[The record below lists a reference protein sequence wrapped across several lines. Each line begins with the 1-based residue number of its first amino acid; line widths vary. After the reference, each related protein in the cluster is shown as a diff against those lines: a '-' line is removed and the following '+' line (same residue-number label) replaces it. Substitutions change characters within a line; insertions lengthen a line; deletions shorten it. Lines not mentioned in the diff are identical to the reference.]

1 MNRIGFD
8 IGGTNIAAGLVNE
21 KSKIIRRISEPF
33 RLGVTSLELAKTVY
47 RMSLELTDGSGDFN
61 DIESVGIAVPGSLD
75 RKCEKVLNAYNLGLQ
90 NAPLRADAQSMFS
103 LPVYLANDAN
113 AAALAELCDGA
124 FKGCQTALLITLG
137 TGVGGGLILN
147 GRMFNGGLGNGVEI
161 GHSIL
166 AYGSK
171 IMCTCGAEGCFEALC
186 AATALKKAG
195 IRSLEENNNS
205 LIYKRADG
213 DVKRVDA
220 KLVIDCAKAGDKKA
234 LKLFDNYVDALSA
247 ALASMVNIFDPEVIA
262 IGGGICNAGDF
273 LFEPLRRKT
282 CEKAFYSEGIARIV
296 PATMGNDAG
305 IVGAANLMKNTQ

>member
-8 IGGTNIAAGLVNE
+8 IGGTNIAAGLVDEN
-21 KSKIIRRISEPF
+21 SKIIKRVSEPF
-33 RLGVTSLELAKTVY
+33 KLGVTSMELAETVHQIALELAGGEKG
-47 RMSLELTDGSGDFN
+47 LAN
-61 DIESVGIAVPGSLD
+61 IESVGIAVPGNLD
-75 RKCEKVLNAYNLGLQ
+75 KKCEKVLHAYNLGLV
-90 NAPLRADAQSMFS
+90 NAPLRTDAQSLFDI
-103 LPVYLANDAN
+103 PVYLANDAN
-113 AAALAELCDGA
+113 AAALAELCSGA
-124 FKGCQTALLITLG
+124 FMGCETALLITLG

-166 AYGSK
+166 AYGSGV
-171 IMCTCGAEGCFEALC
+171 MCTCGAEGCFEALC

-195 IRSLEENNNS
+195 IRSLTENGES
-205 LIYKRADG
+205 LIYESSSG
-213 DVKRVDA
+213 DANKVDA
-220 KLVIDCAKAGDKKA
+220 KLVIDCAKVGDKTA
-234 LKLFDNYVDALSA
+234 MELFDSYVDALST

-282 CEKAFYSEGIARIV
+282 CEKAFYNGGIARIV

-305 IVGAANLMKNTQ
+305 IVGAANLMKNAQ

>member
-8 IGGTNIAAGLVNE
+8 IGGTNIAAGLVDKE
-21 KSKIIRRISEPF
+21 SKIIKRISKPF
-33 RLGVTSLELAKTVY
+33 KLGVTSKELAETVYGIALELAGGEAGLCK
-47 RMSLELTDGSGDFN
+47 
-61 DIESVGIAVPGSLD
+61 IESVGIAVPGSLD
-75 RKCEKVLNAYNLGLQ
+75 KKCEKVLHAYNLGLE
-90 NAPLRADAQSMFS
+90 NAPLRADAQSLFDI
-103 LPVYLANDAN
+103 PVYLANDAN
-113 AAALAELCDGA
+113 AAALAELCSGA
-124 FKGCQTALLITLG
+124 FMGCETALLITLG

-161 GHSIL
+161 GHSVL

-195 IRSLEENNNS
+195 VCSVKENKQS
-205 LIYKRADG
+205 LIYELSGG
-213 DVKRVDA
+213 DMEKIDA
-220 KLVIDCAKAGDKKA
+220 KLVIDCAKAGDEAA
-234 LKLFDNYVDALSA
+234 LDLFDRYVDALSA

-273 LFEPLRRKT
+273 LFEPLRMKT
-282 CEKAFYSEGIARIV
+282 CKKAFYNGEIARIV

-305 IVGAANLMKNTQ
+305 IVGAANLMKNAR